1 MAMLTSKMKKI
12 ISKLESE
19 MHYLENQ
26 IDSFINSC
34 DTKENHFVREE
45 DLFHYSNLM
54 GKMMFLNDC
63 INNIKSSF
71 VPGED
76 CYEQDKEDYGN
87 GFDSYYRGQLESFE
101 LYLSIIKSC
110 S

>member
-1 MAMLTSKMKKI
+1 MALLTSKMTKI
-12 ISKLESE
+12 ISKLESKRND
-19 MHYLENQ
+19 LENQ

-34 DTKENHFVREE
+34 DIKENHFVREE
-45 DLFHYSNLM
+45 DMLQYSNLM

-63 INNIKSSF
+63 IDNIRCSF

-76 CYEQDKEDYGN
+76 FYEQDKKDYGK